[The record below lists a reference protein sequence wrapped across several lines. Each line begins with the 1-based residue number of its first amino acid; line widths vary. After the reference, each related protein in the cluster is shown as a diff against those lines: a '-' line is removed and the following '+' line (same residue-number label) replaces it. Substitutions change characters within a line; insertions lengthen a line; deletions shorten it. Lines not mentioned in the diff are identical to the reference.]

1 MATLTLEGLAQRVR
15 EATERLEAIELG
27 GGVTDHGNSA
37 HTPDFAEDGHSHAG
51 NHTLASH
58 STKPWVA
65 TSNQAITAV
74 GDAILANSPTI
85 TISADGDYT
94 LTSAPTIADG
104 ADGQQLT
111 IINEDAGSDD
121 VTLQDEGIL
130 SGSNLRLGAASRQL
144 KAGGDSIKLT
154 FDATVGAWVET
165 AYTQLVAV
173 TPLILSHTVDV
184 GAGAASSQN
193 KEVSSGATDPAT
205 FAWTYQGTPSA
216 GTIDVSAGGDPG
228 TDWPATILTPFLSL
242 VAPAFNEGTP
252 GVTRTFTPS
261 ITVNGDVLTSPTATV
276 TYLNRRY
283 VGPHSDGAQLLT
295 AEILTLDDAAS
306 GQSGLSNSKLGTFNN
321 IDTVAGEHIYYCYRS
336 ALGTVS
342 WFSVENEA
350 AKFID
355 ELTMTHI
362 NDLGYSET
370 FQQYRS
376 ENTNLGAN
384 KDFRALS
391 SEANNRI
398 FIGPAVNGTEL
409 ITNAQVL
416 ALDDT
421 GDGQS
426 RIGSTPGFT
435 YTTIRTETGTGEY
448 LWYCHPDRVADLTS
462 IKDDS
467 TGFAIGGAY
476 RDNITFTNQW
486 GYQETYRCWRST
498 NAEILDHA
506 PNVTV
511 T

>member
-1 MATLTLEGLAQRVR
+1 MIIANSTPEWARVTHPG
-15 EATERLEAIELG
+15 AAGYVIESGALDPLWG
-27 GGVTDHGNSA
+27 
-37 HTPDFAEDGHSHAG
+37 
-51 NHTLASH
+51 
-58 STKPWVA
+58 KPWTVTA
-65 TSNQAITAV
+65 LQSITSASDT
-74 GDAILANSPTI
+74 ILANGPTI
-85 TISADGDYT
+85 AIDANADYT
-94 LTSAPTIADG
+94 LVSAPTIANG

-111 IINEDAGSDD
+111 IVNCDAGSDG
-121 VTLQDEGIL
+121 VTLQDDGIL

-144 KAGGDSIKLT
+144 KAGGGSIKLT

-165 AYTQLVAV
+165 SYTQLVAV
-173 TPLILSHTVDV
+173 TPLILTHTVDV
-184 GAGAASSQN
+184 GNGAQSSQN

-216 GTIDVSAGGDPG
+216 GTIDVSAGGDPAA
-228 TDWPATILTPFLSL
+228 DWPATILTPFLSL

-252 GVTRTFTPS
+252 GVTRTFTPN
-261 ITVNGDVLTSPTATV
+261 ITVNGVPLTSPTSQV

-283 VGPHSDGAQLLT
+283 VGPDNNGGQLLT
-295 AEILTLDDAAS
+295 AEILALDSGPS
-306 GQSGLSNSKLGTFNN
+306 GQSGLSNSKFGTFFN
-321 IDTVAGEHIYYCYRS
+321 IDTVAGEYIYYCYRS
-336 ALGTVS
+336 ALGAVS
-342 WFSVENEA
+342 HFSIENEA
-350 AKFID
+350 AKFNS
-355 ELTMTHI
+355 EGTMTHV

-391 SEANNRI
+391 AEANNRI
-398 FIGPAVNGTEL
+398 FIGPAVNGTE
-409 ITNAQVL
+409 IISNAEVL

-421 GDGQS
+421 ADGES
-426 RIGSTPGFT
+426 RLGPTPGFT
-435 YTTIRTETGTGEY
+435 YTTIRTEAGSGEY

-467 TGFAIGGAY
+467 TGFAIGGSY
-476 RDNITFTNQW
+476 RDDITFTNQW

-506 PNVTV
+506 PNVTI